1 MEKIMATNI
10 TVRLPESIIPKLDA
24 MAEESIGGKRCRSP
38 FLDILLKS
46 FKVEVKLVP
55 RDGNEEV
62 NIDDK
67 PKDIRKMMTFSMS
80 TQSMIFLKSMSN
92 DTGLSQSQC
101 IEYIVSGLYNQST
114 EGEE

>member
-38 FLDILLKS
+38 FLDLLLKN
-46 FKVEVKLVP
+46 FKVQVNLVP
-55 RDGNEEV
+55 RDGSEEMD
-62 NIDDK
+62 IDDK

-80 TQSMIFLKSMSN
+80 HESLINLKSMSN
-92 DTGLSQSQC
+92 ETGLSQSQC
-101 IEYIVSGLYNQST
+101 IDFIVSLLYLQST
-114 EGEE
+114 KGE